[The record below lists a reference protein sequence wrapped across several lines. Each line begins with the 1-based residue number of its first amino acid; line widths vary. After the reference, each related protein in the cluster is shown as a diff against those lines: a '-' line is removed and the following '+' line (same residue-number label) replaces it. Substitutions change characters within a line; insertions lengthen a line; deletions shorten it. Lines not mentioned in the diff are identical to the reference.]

1 MCDFQPVRP
10 AKGRAVY
17 RKAPAGGHL
26 RQPFV
31 EGHAAALQIGL
42 NSPNTGTTSRPG
54 AQIAANGLAILGVL
68 LITQDTTMT
77 RLSLLLAA
85 SLLTLN
91 ASALELAKY
100 PQVFDAGKGISVIVA
115 PSSDGK
121 QALIQVSG
129 INHPLDEV
137 VLLTA
142 IKDRGNDDRDYTTT
156 LDGSAYNMLIK
167 RQGWGGERYQL
178 YLPSTDG
185 FELGFDETKSK
196 ETKPASLLALYEQQ
210 NKKGIQD
217 KLSSFDREKRVAD
230 FTQQL
235 QQIDQDASKACGTPL
250 VTKVEWSAI
259 DDDKLKR
266 LSVPSFCGEVASQL
280 ASLCQNGD
288 EQKAVAKGL
297 KTVQCSFA
305 QKLKLR
311 ENDATLSFT
320 THEKAPNQGDFI
332 NAFLRNR

>member
-1 MCDFQPVRP
+1 
-10 AKGRAVY
+10 
-17 RKAPAGGHL
+17 
-26 RQPFV
+26 
-31 EGHAAALQIGL
+31 
-42 NSPNTGTTSRPG
+42 
-54 AQIAANGLAILGVL
+54 
-68 LITQDTTMT
+68 MT

-85 SLLTLN
+85 ALFTLN
-91 ASALELAKY
+91 ANALELAKY
-100 PQVFDAGKGISVIVA
+100 PQVFDAGNGISVTVA

-137 VLLTA
+137 VLLSTVNEH
-142 IKDRGNDDRDYTTT
+142 GNDERDYTTT

-167 RQGWGGERYQL
+167 RQGWGGEQYQL

-185 FELGFDETKSK
+185 FELGFDEAKSK
-196 ETKPASLLALYEQQ
+196 QTKPANLLALYEQQ
-210 NKKGIQD
+210 KKKGIQD
-217 KLSSFDREKRVAD
+217 KLSNFDREKRVAD

-235 QQIDQDASKACGTPL
+235 QQIDQDASKACNTPL
-250 VTKVEWSAI
+250 TTQVDWNAI

-266 LSVPSFCGEVASQL
+266 LSVPSFCGEVVNQL
-280 ASLCQNGD
+280 ANLCQNGD
-288 EQKAVAKGL
+288 EQRAVAKGL

-311 ENDATLSFT
+311 ENEATLTFT

>member
-1 MCDFQPVRP
+1 
-10 AKGRAVY
+10 
-17 RKAPAGGHL
+17 
-26 RQPFV
+26 
-31 EGHAAALQIGL
+31 
-42 NSPNTGTTSRPG
+42 
-54 AQIAANGLAILGVL
+54 
-68 LITQDTTMT
+68 MT
-77 RLSLLLAA
+77 RLSLLVAA
-85 SLLTLN
+85 SLFTLN

-100 PQVFDAGKGISVIVA
+100 PQVFNAGKGISVTVA

-137 VLLTA
+137 VLLSTVNE
-142 IKDRGNDDRDYTTT
+142 RGNDERDYTTT

-167 RQGWGGERYQL
+167 RQGWGGEQYQL

-196 ETKPASLLALYEQQ
+196 EAKPANLLALYEQQ
-210 NKKGIQD
+210 KKKGIQD

-230 FTQQL
+230 FSAQL
-235 QQIDQDASKACGTPL
+235 QQIDQDATKACGTPL
-250 VTKVEWSAI
+250 HTEVDWSAI

-266 LSVPSFCGEVASQL
+266 LSVPSFCGEVVSQL
-280 ASLCQNGD
+280 ANLCQNGD
-288 EQKAVAKGL
+288 EQKAAAKGL

-305 QKLKLR
+305 EQLKLR
-311 ENDATLSFT
+311 ENEASLIFT
-320 THEKAPNQGDFI
+320 THEEAPNQGEFI

>member
-1 MCDFQPVRP
+1 MTCNS
-10 AKGRAVY
+10 
-17 RKAPAGGHL
+17 
-26 RQPFV
+26 
-31 EGHAAALQIGL
+31 GL
-42 NSPNTGTTSRPG
+42 V
-54 AQIAANGLAILGVL
+54 ILGAPPL
-68 LITQDTTMT
+68 TKDDPMT

-85 SLLTLN
+85 SLFTLN

-100 PQVFDAGKGISVIVA
+100 PQVFDAGKGISVTVA

-137 VLLTA
+137 VLLST
-142 IKDRGNDDRDYTTT
+142 ISERGNDERDYTTT

-167 RQGWGGERYQL
+167 RQGWGGEQYQL

-196 ETKPASLLALYEQQ
+196 EAKPANLLALYEQQ
-210 NKKGIQD
+210 KKKGIQD

-235 QQIDQDASKACGTPL
+235 QQIDQEASKACDTPL

-266 LSVPSFCGEVASQL
+266 LSVPSFCGEVVSQL
-280 ASLCQNGD
+280 ANLCQNGD
-288 EQKAVAKGL
+288 EQQAVAKGL

-305 QKLKLR
+305 QQLKLR
-311 ENDATLSFT
+311 ENEATLTFT
-320 THEKAPNQGDFI
+320 THEEAPNQGDFI

>member
-1 MCDFQPVRP
+1 
-10 AKGRAVY
+10 
-17 RKAPAGGHL
+17 
-26 RQPFV
+26 
-31 EGHAAALQIGL
+31 
-42 NSPNTGTTSRPG
+42 
-54 AQIAANGLAILGVL
+54 
-68 LITQDTTMT
+68 MT

-85 SLLTLN
+85 SLFTLN

-137 VLLTA
+137 VLLST
-142 IKDRGNDDRDYTTT
+142 ISERGNDERDYATT
-156 LDGSAYNMLIK
+156 LDGSAYNLLIK
-167 RQGWGGERYQL
+167 RQGWGGEQYQL

-196 ETKPASLLALYEQQ
+196 ETKPANLLALYEQQ
-210 NKKGIQD
+210 KKNGIQD

-230 FTQQL
+230 FTKQL

-250 VTKVEWSAI
+250 ATQVDWSAI
-259 DDDKLKR
+259 ADDQLKR
-266 LSVPSFCGEVASQL
+266 LSVPSFCGEVVSQL
-280 ASLCQNGD
+280 ANLCQNGAD
-288 EQKAVAKGL
+288 YKTETQGL

-311 ENDATLSFT
+311 ENEATLTFT
-320 THEKAPNQGDFI
+320 THEDASNQGDFI